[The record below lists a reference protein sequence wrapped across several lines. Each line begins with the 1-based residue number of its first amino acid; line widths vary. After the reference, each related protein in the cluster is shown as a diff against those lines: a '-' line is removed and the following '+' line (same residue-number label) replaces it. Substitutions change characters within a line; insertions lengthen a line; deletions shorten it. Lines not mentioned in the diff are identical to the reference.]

1 MTSVDGWTPRATY
14 EDILW
19 FDIVMKDIARMD
31 MTKGVKHLIYDGLGF
46 SESEPRLS
54 VLLFQVSQAS

>member
-1 MTSVDGWTPRATY
+1 
-14 EDILW
+14 
-19 FDIVMKDIARMD
+19 MD

-46 SESEPRLS
+46 SESESRLS